1 MDVSRADLPKF
12 RSSPLI
18 VSPLASARLAYRR
31 ADTISKNQPVCL
43 ILNCCVTLRVFQR
56 KGFSVTQID
65 RQHIEQQI
73 EQATESSKL
82 NVGPEHYWNCCAP
95 ELCVLAKRLRLA
107 ATGI

>member
-18 VSPLASARLAYRR
+18 VFPLASARLAYRR

-43 ILNCCVTLRVFQR
+43 ILNCCVTLRVLQR
-56 KGFSVTQID
+56 KGFSVK
-65 RQHIEQQI
+65 QI
-73 EQATESSKL
+73 EQATETSKL

-95 ELCVLAKRLRLA
+95 ELCVLAKRLRLV
-107 ATGI
+107 ATGM